1 MKNKMFCLAIIIC
14 SLFGARCTEDQK
26 MDYLY
31 PDYIEINFNN
41 SNYQANLQLFIEAS
55 KRFDE
60 HVYKDEN
67 KGYKT
72 SINKGSDIRIS
83 EDLFNLLTKSLKYR
97 GQIEG
102 FKNKKINMSIEN
114 TEGKLPSAKS
124 YPICDYDQWVYGQLN
139 YLWNE
144 IIGTWNNISDAQIY
158 YFSRIIGIAAI
169 SAFEYFFSPFLWPG
183 PLLPPSTPYNGRI
196 LFAGDSF
203 QTSLP
208 DGLYP
213 CKSPSLGIHQYV
225 AVRNGIARVRYCEQG
240 PFSWYRRDH
249 GLSRYYQTRDRDLL

>member
-14 SLFGARCTEDQK
+14 SLFGVRCTEDQK

-67 KGYKT
+67 KCYKT

-97 GQIEG
+97 EQVEIL
-102 FKNKKINMSIEN
+102 KNKKLNMRIN
-114 TEGKLPSAKS
+114 K
-124 YPICDYDQWVYGQLN
+124 YLN
-139 YLWNE
+139 YHHFF
-144 IIGTWNNISDAQIY
+144 QIKPRKKVK
-158 YFSRIIGIAAI
+158 SH
-169 SAFEYFFSPFLWPG
+169 FFS
-183 PLLPPSTPYNGRI
+183 
-196 LFAGDSF
+196 
-203 QTSLP
+203 SLKFNAY
-208 DGLYP
+208 L
-213 CKSPSLGIHQYV
+213 
-225 AVRNGIARVRYCEQG
+225 
-240 PFSWYRRDH
+240 
-249 GLSRYYQTRDRDLL
+249 